1 MKFRRGEKRLNMEK
15 LYPSR
20 QLPRSS
26 YLRVTPFS
34 SGGNSRRPSSS
45 NHYSR
50 SFKIMDFWSNY
61 LAGGDGRCQEVPW
74 ENPLSFAPRYC
85 YARNFSARF
94 HNLDESFAQVLW
106 GWGTRTERDEIL
118 SFPTPINFRFGN
130 GFKLE
135 YHTFDIS
142 WRMFQLSVHCFPLW
156 IFWLMGGARGEVGVI
171 SWGGDFV
178 FLFTPI
184 WKLPRWIGVNYGRV
198 WRTRDEK
205 ESEWSGILWE

>member
-34 SGGNSRRPSSS
+34 SGGNSKRPSSS

-61 LAGGDGRCQEVPW
+61 LAGGDGRCKRFLERILFLS
-74 ENPLSFAPRYC
+74 PLVIATRETFPRD
-85 YARNFSARF
+85 FIISTK
-94 HNLDESFAQVLW
+94 VLPKFY
-106 GWGTRTERDEIL
+106 GAGGREQRDEIL

-156 IFWLMGGARGEVGVI
+156 IFWLMGSEGR
-171 SWGGDFV
+171 GGDNFV
-178 FLFTPI
+178 M
-184 WKLPRWIGVNYGRV
+184 
-198 WRTRDEK
+198 
-205 ESEWSGILWE
+205 GIFPFYSDMKVTTVDRS